1 MTEKERIKRIAELRA
16 ELKELL
22 ATPRSDWHAAF
33 EALLRIETYKFENRV
48 HIRTEEEIGI
58 MPPRTD
64 FVLLIEDEQVD
75 LGKEIF
81 KAFRKINILEY
92 KNPNDALNERVLRK
106 ACGYANLYIGAAEH
120 EGERSADQVTISI
133 FRAVKNPT
141 MFREMEEKGT
151 IVADEIA
158 GIYHVTGITDLPFQ
172 IIITGELEGKEY
184 AAYRALTDKA
194 IKTDVEQ
201 IFTDISEEQDDSVK
215 EYYRV
220 LLKLVMEKNPQFIE
234 EIRRDKGMADVLM
247 EIVKDKVEE
256 RVNAKEQET
265 LTTSIRNLMRNLSMT
280 AEQAMEALNIPE
292 AQRSIYA
299 SLVEK
304 SA

>member
-1 MTEKERIKRIAELRA
+1 
-16 ELKELL
+16 
-22 ATPRSDWHAAF
+22 
-33 EALLRIETYKFENRV
+33 
-48 HIRTEEEIGI
+48 

-120 EGERSADQVTISI
+120 EGERPTDQVTISI

-256 RVNAKEQET
+256 RVATERNLQQQET
-265 LTTSIRNLMRNLSMT
+265 LTASIRNLMRNLSMT
-280 AEQAMEALNIPE
+280 VEQAMEALNIPE

>member
-184 AAYRALTDKA
+184 ASYRALTDKA

>member
-64 FVLLIEDEQVD
+64 FVILIEDEQVD

>member
-1 MTEKERIKRIAELRA
+1 
-16 ELKELL
+16 
-22 ATPRSDWHAAF
+22 
-33 EALLRIETYKFENRV
+33 
-48 HIRTEEEIGI
+48 

-120 EGERSADQVTISI
+120 EGERPTDQVTISI